1 MKNKLFLL
9 FTLLAVAVGCTKPD
23 DNQDNPTPPAPSE
36 ESLVISVDNES
47 IYADGL
53 EVATFTVEYT
63 IDGETTDVT
72 SEVTILEDKA
82 GAIKGNTFSTT
93 VAGTYKFY
101 TSYGMVNSNVVE
113 VLAQEVP
120 EDEEYIT
127 LTVDKNEIQADANDV
142 ATMTVTHFL
151 NGEQTDIT
159 VESYFYLEDGTYL
172 EAGNVFSTAQPGT
185 YTIYARYESIKS
197 NNITVT
203 ATEIETPP
211 TGDLNIGDLYSSNG
225 VVGVVFRVPTEE
237 TPGLIISL
245 DEGFTSWSTEYAW
258 VNCVFTKGELNCEMI
273 YRQEN
278 WEEKYPAAKWCY
290 DHGEGW
296 FLPSDDELAEFW
308 LAFNGSL
315 TGDNKE
321 QQELFNSK
329 FTTKIEIGSAYWSS
343 NEISEDM
350 ATAYQLNDPTNI
362 VICLTSY
369 KYQQYPVKAVR
380 YIY

>member
-9 FTLLAVAVGCTKPD
+9 FTLLAVAVGCTNPD

-159 VESYFYLEDGTYL
+159 AESYFYLEDGTYL

-258 VNCVFTKGELNCEMI
+258 VNCVFTKGESNCELMRNSADVI
-273 YRQEN
+273 FAGQAL
-278 WEEKYPAAKWCY
+278 EEAGQTPQIQDKVP
-290 DHGEGW
+290 DHRMPLER
-296 FLPSDDELAEFW
+296 
-308 LAFNGSL
+308 
-315 TGDNKE
+315 
-321 QQELFNSK
+321 
-329 FTTKIEIGSAYWSS
+329 
-343 NEISEDM
+343 
-350 ATAYQLNDPTNI
+350 
-362 VICLTSY
+362 V
-369 KYQQYPVKAVR
+369 
-380 YIY
+380 